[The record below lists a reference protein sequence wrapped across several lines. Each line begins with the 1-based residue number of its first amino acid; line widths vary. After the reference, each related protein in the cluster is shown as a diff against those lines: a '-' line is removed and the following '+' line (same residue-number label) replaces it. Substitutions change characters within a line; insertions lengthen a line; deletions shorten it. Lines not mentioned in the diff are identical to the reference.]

1 MNYFTYIS
9 RLLPLTFFSADPIE
23 ITLPIC
29 DATDS
34 LLLEMAKSIDA
45 ADTAESALAALYP
58 VLGKDNSDAIF
69 ARSDPRDVHAVR
81 QIAAYILRQY
91 GEGVEKNLS
100 AAQLGRQLETDST
113 SSQTD

>member
-1 MNYFTYIS
+1 MPYFTYIS
-9 RLLPLTFFSADPIE
+9 RLLPLTFFSSDPITVK
-23 ITLPIC
+23 IPIC

-45 ADTAESALAALYP
+45 AETAENAVAALYP
-58 VLGKDNSDAIF
+58 VLGKDNADAIF
-69 ARSDPRDVHAVR
+69 ARSDPHDIHAAR
-81 QIAAYILRQY
+81 QIAAYVLRQY

-100 AAQLGRQLETDST
+100 AAQLGRQLETGST